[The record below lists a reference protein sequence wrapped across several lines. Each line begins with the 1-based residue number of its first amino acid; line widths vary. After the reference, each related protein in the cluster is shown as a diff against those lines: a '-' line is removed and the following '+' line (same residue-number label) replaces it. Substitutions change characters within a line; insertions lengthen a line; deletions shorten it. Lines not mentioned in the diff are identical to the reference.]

1 MKLKHFIFAILAFSG
16 TAMFSCKDYLN
27 IPPMNVVQDKDL
39 YSDVAGMTVY
49 LSRMYSQMPFEDFK
63 YSPARQFFD
72 DWLVTPGAND
82 GASLGRDAGTA
93 MTSEGY
99 SRNGAYWGRAFNLLR
114 DANRLLETLPT
125 YKSNFTTADY
135 NHFIGEGYFARA
147 MVFYALA
154 KRYGGA
160 PLVTSVLKY
169 PENPAAQLEIP
180 RSTEE
185 QTWNQVLADFDLA
198 IANLS
203 ATSPKRGYANKFV
216 AYSFKSEAMLFAG
229 SVAKYNKITGL
240 GQKTNVRVIG
250 FDPATAAAA
259 SKKYFKEA
267 YNAAREVMKSGKYS
281 LYKKKWAA
289 NDKASQYQNM
299 VDMFFDASSSENI
312 YIKEYK
318 YPDLTHG
325 YDAYNIPRQL
335 MGGNGYSAGNCPTLD
350 FVELFDGFAKNP
362 DGTIKVFDAN
372 GKYLMFDNVTDI
384 FANAEPRLRAY
395 VIFPGDVF
403 KGEVIEIRRG
413 IFTGNATNGIAP
425 LRTVNSGTADYTV
438 SGPSNY
444 NQVDA
449 YRAVG
454 AFTGQKS
461 LYLSQNGTTHETVTL
476 PNGTVMN
483 AGGKSGPFTSD
494 GTGAMTGFTV
504 RKWLNPNMPQTLVL
518 EARSEQ
524 SFILM
529 RYAEILLNVAEA
541 AAELTLAG
549 DAAPAGDNYQ
559 QIAYDAIKAIR
570 ERAGADPLVG
580 ISDLSDLNG
589 LKIIRKERTKE
600 LAFENKTL
608 WDIRRWR
615 TQHSDILNGYTQ
627 ADGAYYKG
635 LYPFYSSTTGKYFF
649 DAGLD
654 EGRRRFRL
662 TEQEYYFAIPGGEVS
677 KSPVIDQ
684 QPGR

>member
-1 MKLKHFIFAILAFSG
+1 MKFKHFIFAILAFS
-16 TAMFSCKDYLN
+16 AVVSCKDFLN

-39 YSDVAGMTVY
+39 YSDAAGMSVY
-49 LSRMYSQMPFEDFK
+49 LSRMYSQMPYEDFK

-114 DANRLLETLPT
+114 DANRLLETLPQ
-125 YKSNFTTADY
+125 YKSNFSTADY
-135 NHFIGEGYFARA
+135 NHFIGEGYYARA

-154 KRYGGA
+154 KRYGGI
-160 PLVTSVLKY
+160 PLVTTVLKY
-169 PENPAAQLEIP
+169 PENPAAELETP

-185 QTWNQVLADFDLA
+185 QSWNQVLADFDLA
-198 IANLS
+198 ILNLS
-203 ATSPKRGYANKFV
+203 ATSPKRGYANKYV
-216 AYSFKSEAMLFAG
+216 ALGFKSEAMLFAG

-250 FDPATAAAA
+250 FDPATASAA

-299 VDMFFDASSSENI
+299 VDMFFDATSPENI

-325 YDAYNIPRQL
+325 FDCYNIPRQL

-350 FVELFDGFAKNP
+350 FVEMFDGIAKNA

-395 VIFPGDVF
+395 VILPGDVF
-403 KGEVIEIRRG
+403 KGEAIDIRRG
-413 IFTGNATNGIAP
+413 IYTGDATNGIAP
-425 LRTVNSGTADYTV
+425 LRVMNSGSPDYTV
-438 SGPSNY
+438 AGPSNY

-449 YRAVG
+449 YKAAG
-454 AFTGQKS
+454 AFAGKKS
-461 LYLSQNGTTHETVTL
+461 LFLSQNGTTHETVTL

-483 AGGKSGPFTSD
+483 GGGKSGPFTSD
-494 GTGAMTGFTV
+494 GTCAMTGFV
-504 RKWLNPNMPQTLVL
+504 IRKWLNPNMPQTLVL

-529 RYAEILLNVAEA
+529 RYAEILLNAAEA
-541 AAELTLAG
+541 ASELTLAG
-549 DAAPAGDNYQ
+549 EAAPAGDNFQ
-559 QIAYDAIKAIR
+559 QIAYDAIRLIR
-570 ERAGADPLVG
+570 ERAGADPLIG
-580 ISDLSDLNG
+580 INDLSDVAG

-600 LAFENKTL
+600 LAFENKNL

-615 TQHSDILNGYTQ
+615 TQHSDMLNGFTQ
-627 ADGAYYKG
+627 SDGAYYKG

-662 TEQEYYFAIPGGEVS
+662 LEQEYYLMIPSDEVS
-677 KSPVIDQ
+677 KSQVIDQ

>member
-1 MKLKHFIFAILAFSG
+1 MKLKHFIFALLAFSG
-16 TAMFSCKDYLN
+16 SLISCKDYLN

-72 DWLVTPGAND
+72 DWLVTPGANS
-82 GASLGRDAGTA
+82 GESIGRDAGTA

-114 DANRLLETLPT
+114 DANRLLETLPN
-125 YKSNFTTADY
+125 YKSNFSTADY
-135 NHFIGEGYFARA
+135 NHFMGEGYFARA

-154 KRYGGA
+154 KRYGGV
-160 PLVTSVLKY
+160 PLVKSVLKY
-169 PENPAAQLEIP
+169 PENPAAELEIP

-185 QTWNQVLADFDLA
+185 ETWNQVLADFDLA
-198 IANLS
+198 ITNLS
-203 ATSPKRGYANKFV
+203 ATSPKRGYSNKFV

-259 SKKYFKEA
+259 SKKYFREA
-267 YNAAREVMKSGKYS
+267 YNASREVMKSGKYS
-281 LYKKKWAA
+281 LYKKKWSAT
-289 NDKASQYQNM
+289 DKASQYQNM
-299 VDMFFDASSSENI
+299 VDMFSDLSSSENI

-350 FVELFDGFAKNP
+350 FVELFDGIAKNA

-372 GKYLMFDNVTDI
+372 GKYLLFDKVTDI

-395 VIFPGDVF
+395 VILPGDVF
-403 KGEVIEIRRG
+403 KGEAIEIRRG
-413 IFTGNATNGIAP
+413 IYTGSAANGIAP
-425 LRTVNSGTADYTV
+425 LRVMNGGSPDYAV

-449 YRAVG
+449 YKAVG
-454 AFTGQKS
+454 AFAGQKS
-461 LYLSQNGTTHETVTL
+461 LFLSQNGNTHETVKL
-476 PNGTVMN
+476 ADGTTMN

-494 GTGAMTGFTV
+494 GTAAMTGFVV
-504 RKWLNPNMPQTLVL
+504 RKWLNPNMPQSLVL

-524 SFILM
+524 PFVLM
-529 RYAEILLNVAEA
+529 RYAEILLNAAEA
-541 AAELTLAG
+541 AAELALAG
-549 DAAPAGDNYQ
+549 EAAPSGDNFQ
-559 QIAYDAIKAIR
+559 QIAYNAVKDIR
-570 ERAGADPLVG
+570 ERAGADPLTG
-580 ISDLSDLNG
+580 MSDLSGVAG

-600 LAFENKTL
+600 LAFENKNL

-615 TQHSDILNGYTQ
+615 TQHSDMLNGYTQ

-662 TEQEYYFAIPGGEVS
+662 TEQEYYLMIPSGEVS

>member
-1 MKLKHFIFAILAFSG
+1 MKFKHFIFAILAFS
-16 TAMFSCKDYLN
+16 AVVSCKDYLN

-39 YSDVAGMTVY
+39 YSDAAGMSVY
-49 LSRMYSQMPFEDFK
+49 LSRMYSQMPYEDFK

-114 DANRLLETLPT
+114 DANRLLETLPQ
-125 YKSNFTTADY
+125 YKSNFSTADY
-135 NHFIGEGYFARA
+135 NHFIGEGYYARA

-154 KRYGGA
+154 KRYGGI
-160 PLVTSVLKY
+160 PLVTTVLKY
-169 PENPAAQLEIP
+169 PENPAAELETP

-185 QTWNQVLADFDLA
+185 QAWNQVLADFDLA
-198 IANLS
+198 ILNLS
-203 ATSPKRGYANKFV
+203 ATSPKRGYANKYV
-216 AYSFKSEAMLFAG
+216 ALGFKSEAMLFAG

-267 YNAAREVMKSGKYS
+267 YNASREVMKSGKYS

-299 VDMFFDASSSENI
+299 VDMFFDATSPENI

-350 FVELFDGFAKNP
+350 FVEMFDGIAKNA

-372 GKYLMFDNVTDI
+372 GKYLLFDNVTDI
-384 FANAEPRLRAY
+384 FTNAEPRLRAY

-403 KGEVIEIRRG
+403 KGEAIDIRRG
-413 IFTGNATNGIAP
+413 IYTGDATNGIAP
-425 LRTVNSGTADYTV
+425 LRIMNSGAPDYTV
-438 SGPSNY
+438 AGPSNY

-449 YRAVG
+449 YKALG
-454 AFTGQKS
+454 AFAGKKS
-461 LYLSQNGTTHETVTL
+461 LFLSQNGTTHETVTL

-483 AGGKSGPFTSD
+483 GGGKSGPFTSD
-494 GTGAMTGFTV
+494 GTAAMTGFAI

-529 RYAEILLNVAEA
+529 RYAEILLNAAEA
-541 AAELTLAG
+541 ASELSLAG
-549 DAAPAGDNYQ
+549 EAAPAGDNFQ
-559 QIAYDAIKAIR
+559 QIAYDAIRLIR
-570 ERAGADPLVG
+570 ERAGADPLTS
-580 ISDLSDLNG
+580 INDLSDLAG

-600 LAFENKTL
+600 LAFENKNL

-615 TQHSDILNGYTQ
+615 TQHSDMLNGFTQ

-662 TEQEYYFAIPGGEVS
+662 LEQEYYLMIPSGEVS
-677 KSPVIDQ
+677 KSQVIDQ

>member
-1 MKLKHFIFAILAFSG
+1 MKLKHYIFALLAFSG
-16 TAMFSCKDYLN
+16 SLISCKDFLN

-72 DWLVTPGAND
+72 DWLVTPGANS
-82 GASLGRDAGTA
+82 GESIGRDAGTA
-93 MTSEGY
+93 MTSEGS

-114 DANRLLETLPT
+114 DANRLLETLPNF
-125 YKSNFTTADY
+125 KSNFSAADY
-135 NHFIGEGYFARA
+135 NHFMGEGYFARA

-160 PLVTSVLKY
+160 PLVKSVLKY
-169 PENPAAQLEIP
+169 PETPAPELEIP

-185 QTWNQVLADFDLA
+185 ETWNQVLADFDLA
-198 IANLS
+198 ITNLS
-203 ATSPKRGYANKFV
+203 ATSPKRGYSNKFV

-250 FDPATAAAA
+250 FDPNTAAAA

-281 LYKKKWAA
+281 LYKKKWSA

-299 VDMFFDASSSENI
+299 VDMFSDLSSSENI

-335 MGGNGYSAGNCPTLD
+335 MGGSGYSAGNCPTLD
-350 FVELFDGFAKNP
+350 FVELFDGFAKNT
-362 DGTIKVFDAN
+362 DGTIKVFDSN
-372 GKYLMFDNVTDI
+372 GKYLLFDKVTDI

-395 VIFPGDVF
+395 VILPGDVF
-403 KGEVIEIRRG
+403 KGESIEIRRG
-413 IFTGNATNGIAP
+413 IYTGSAANGIAP
-425 LRTVNSGTADYTV
+425 LRVMNNGSPDYAV

-449 YRAVG
+449 YKALG
-454 AFTGQKS
+454 AFAGQKS
-461 LYLSQNGTTHETVTL
+461 LFLSPNGSTHETVKL
-476 PNGTVMN
+476 ADGTTMN

-494 GTGAMTGFTV
+494 GTAAMTGFVV
-504 RKWLNPNMPQTLVL
+504 RKWLNPSMPQSLVL

-524 SFILM
+524 PFVLM
-529 RYAEILLNVAEA
+529 RYAEILLNAAEA
-541 AAELTLAG
+541 ASELAVAG
-549 DAAPAGDNYQ
+549 EAAPAGDNFQ
-559 QIAYDAIKAIR
+559 LIAYNAVKDIR
-570 ERAGADPLVG
+570 ERAGADPLIG
-580 ISDLSDLNG
+580 MSDLSG
-589 LKIIRKERTKE
+589 VAGIKIIRKERTKE
-600 LAFENKTL
+600 LAFEHKNL

-615 TQHSDILNGYTQ
+615 TQHSDMLNGYTQ
-627 ADGAYYKG
+627 SDGAYYKG

-662 TEQEYYFAIPGGEVS
+662 MEQEYYLMIPGSEVS
-677 KSPVIDQ
+677 KSPVMDQ

>member
-1 MKLKHFIFAILAFSG
+1 MKLKYFLFTILLLSG
-16 TAMFSCKDYLN
+16 ALNSCKNYLD

-39 YSDVAGMTVY
+39 FSNATGMTVF
-49 LSRMYSQMPFEDFK
+49 LSRIYSQMPFEDFK

-72 DWLVTPGAND
+72 DWLVTPGCND

-93 MTSEGY
+93 MTSEGWA
-99 SRNGAYWGRAFNLLR
+99 RNGAYWGRAFNLLR
-114 DANRLLETLPT
+114 DANRLLETLPN
-125 YKSNFTTADY
+125 YKSNFSAADY

-154 KRYGGA
+154 KRYGGM
-160 PLVTSVLKY
+160 PLITSVLKY
-169 PENPAAQLEIP
+169 PDVPADQLETP

-185 QTWNQVLADFDLA
+185 ETWNQVLADFDLA

-203 ATSPKRGYANKFV
+203 VSSPKRGYANKYV

-229 SVAKYNKITGL
+229 SVAKYNKITGF
-240 GQKTNVRVIG
+240 GDKTGVRVIG
-250 FDPATAAAA
+250 FDPNTAAAA
-259 SKKYFKEA
+259 SKKYFTEA
-267 YNAAREVMKSGKYS
+267 YKAAREVMKSGKYS
-281 LYKKKWAA
+281 LYKKKWSA
-289 NDKASQYQNM
+289 NDKGAQYQNM
-299 VDMFFDASSSENI
+299 VDMFSDISSSENI

-350 FVELFDGFAKNP
+350 FVEMFDGFAKNA
-362 DGTIKVFDAN
+362 DGTIKVFDNN
-372 GKYLMFDNVTDI
+372 GKYILFDNVTDI

-413 IFTGNATNGIAP
+413 IYTGDASKGISP
-425 LRTVNSGTADYTV
+425 LRVVNGGAPDYTV

-449 YRAVG
+449 YKAIG
-454 AFTGQKS
+454 AFAGKKS
-461 LYLSQNGTTHETVTL
+461 LFMSQNGTTHETVTL
-476 PNGTVMN
+476 PDGTKMNG
-483 AGGKSGPFTSD
+483 GGKNGPFTGD
-494 GTGAMTGFTV
+494 NTAAMTGFTI
-504 RKWLNPNMPQTLVL
+504 RKWLNPNMPQSLVL

-524 SFILM
+524 HFVLM
-529 RYAEILLNVAEA
+529 RYAEILLNAAEA
-541 AAELTLAG
+541 ASELMLAG
-549 DAAPAGDNYQ
+549 VPAPAGEDFQ
-559 QIAYDAIKAIR
+559 QIAYNAIKDIR
-570 ERAGADPLVG
+570 ERAGADPLTGVASIAG
-580 ISDLSDLNG
+580 QDG
-589 LKIIRKERTKE
+589 LQIIRKERKKE

-654 EGRRRFRL
+654 ESRRRFRL
-662 TEQEYYFAIPGGEVS
+662 TEPEYYFAIPGGEVS
-677 KSPVIDQ
+677 KSRVIDQ